1 MHSISEPLVHR
12 LALEL
17 DYESDDEDIDPDLP
31 NLCPSKE
38 CLNNDNLRPLCIP
51 AFACSRFARILY
63 FMIVVGFI
71 YLLYSLYF
79 ARGIYGEQSPK
90 QSHFNLSKASNI
102 IGSLC
107 AEYSQGKAAG
117 GLCPRL
123 CTNPNYTIADLY
135 DSGSKIV
142 IKFQSDSKDN
152 ILKMDKAF
160 FPEYDQL
167 DFNIPEDNF
176 TDMILDIVNDRVK
189 LEWSKTY
196 KKHLIKLLWPT
207 YTGHLTNAERASL
220 WALVNQDEFINF
232 KLLQSSRA
240 LPKVLGTCGHI
251 YQVEYLIP
259 FRMKGYYMN
268 LKAKILLHLIGTL
281 KLFDEFLNE
290 PLQFC
295 DVKFENLGLSGEY
308 PKRFVVMDADMLYT
322 QSKLTHMLTTKQCIR
337 DTDCAFFDCESKCD
351 VSTGFCTDRLN
362 DNIDVF
368 CKKLVNKIFGNFWS
382 KNNRY
387 LAACHKPTNNA
398 KEKLDR
404 LNELRLVWAWSLAEI

>member
-1 MHSISEPLVHR
+1 MNGVSESLVH
-12 LALEL
+12 LEL
-17 DYESDDEDIDPDLP
+17 DYSDDDDIDNTDLP
-31 NLCPSKE
+31 DLCPSKQ
-38 CLNNDNLRPLCIP
+38 CLTDDNFRPLCIP
-51 AFACSRFARILY
+51 GFACSRIARLLY
-63 FMIVVGFI
+63 FMIVVILIFFF
-71 YLLYSLYF
+71 YSTYF
-79 ARGIYGEQSPK
+79 TTGTFANQPQK
-90 QSHFNLSKASNI
+90 QTHFNLSKASNI

-107 AEYSQGKAAG
+107 AEYSKGNAAG

-135 DSGSKIV
+135 DSGAKVV

-160 FPEYDQL
+160 FTDYDQL
-167 DFNIPEDNF
+167 DFNLPEENF
-176 TDMILDIVNDRVK
+176 TDLILDIVNDRVM
-189 LEWSKTY
+189 LDWSKKY
-196 KKHLIKLLWPT
+196 KKHLIEILWPT
-207 YTGHLTNAERASL
+207 YNGHLTNAERASL

-232 KLLQSSRA
+232 KLLHTSRA
-240 LPKVLGTCGHI
+240 LPKVIDTCGHM

-268 LKAKILLHLIGTL
+268 LKAKILLHLVGTL

-295 DVKFENLGLSGEY
+295 DVKFENLGLSGDY
-308 PKRFVVMDADMLYT
+308 PKRFVIMDADMLYT
-322 QSKLTHMLTTKQCIR
+322 TTKLRHMLTTKQCVR
-337 DTDCAFFDCESKCD
+337 DTDCAFFDCDSKCD
-351 VSTGFCTDRLN
+351 ATTGYCTDRLN

-387 LAACHKPTNNA
+387 LAACHETPVNQTK
-398 KEKLDR
+398 R
-404 LNELRLVWAWSLAEI
+404 LNDLRLVWAWSLAEV